1 MGRTEDAIPLM
12 LGKLITE
19 GGEEGGLSLHHPASW
34 GAAHPPYSTSTFFS
48 PESAPVW
55 PTLGL
60 GDVGVMGDREG
71 RGSHRG
77 SRVTQTTLLRMYSLT
92 RLFYGI
98 EIPFPQ
104 PPFHLTKTRVISQFC
119 SCLPPSPLRLK
130 KRKKSTSCKAKAPY
144 VRFHPSF
151 CFVEFFGG
159 GAGII
164 SVYKLYSG

>member
-1 MGRTEDAIPLM
+1 MGRACVTQPPGVLPLP
-12 LGKLITE
+12 LTQQSALF
-19 GGEEGGLSLHHPASW
+19 SL
-34 GAAHPPYSTSTFFS
+34 
-48 PESAPVW
+48 ESAPVW

-60 GDVGVMGDREG
+60 GEVGVMGNREG
-71 RGSHRG
+71 SGSHRG
-77 SRVTQTTLLRMYSLT
+77 SRVTQTTLLRMCSLT

-104 PPFHLTKTRVISQFC
+104 PPFHQLKQELFLSSVLASHL
-119 SCLPPSPLRLK
+119 LPYIK
-130 KRKKSTSCKAKAPY
+130 KRKKSTSCKAKTPY
-144 VRFHPSF
+144 VRSHPSF